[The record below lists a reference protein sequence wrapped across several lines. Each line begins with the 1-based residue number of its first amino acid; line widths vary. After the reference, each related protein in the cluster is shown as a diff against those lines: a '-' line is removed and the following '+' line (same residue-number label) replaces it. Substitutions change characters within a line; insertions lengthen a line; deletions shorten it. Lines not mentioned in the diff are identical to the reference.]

1 MLVKLVLKLEQSDQ
15 KNLVIKAEVI
25 SVCLVK
31 IKKNNSKFSLYLIEF
46 SMQKCVVVYF
56 KWLVKSSK
64 LQEPTSWSQKI
75 FSVYNQIYEL
85 YGDSFIHQIKLKN
98 RLNYSVENIPKTMTF
113 KLRELSSHQSSTQ
126 LIVHKKGDWFEN
138 SYQIKKFESI
148 KINYG
153 KQIVRSPSKSKVR
166 RIYFVIFFL
175 L

>member
-1 MLVKLVLKLEQSDQ
+1 
-15 KNLVIKAEVI
+15 
-25 SVCLVK
+25 
-31 IKKNNSKFSLYLIEF
+31 
-46 SMQKCVVVYF
+46 
-56 KWLVKSSK
+56 
-64 LQEPTSWSQKI
+64 
-75 FSVYNQIYEL
+75 
-85 YGDSFIHQIKLKN
+85 
-98 RLNYSVENIPKTMTF
+98 MTF

-126 LIVHKKGDWFEN
+126 LIVHNKGDWFEN